1 MDLSN
6 QKKPSLPRLST
17 NIPLESQSTPLLPLL
32 PKLQD
37 TNVRPKRERPVTL
50 PSPFPGGEENISP
63 TVLDVPE
70 PKLICS
76 TKGPEDAP
84 VKKRSHYHE
93 GAFTTRGPQHSPQ
106 DQIPQDSVVV
116 AELKTNC
123 RVQDEQQMLVADLI
137 FRLAQ
142 IYQRPETCI
151 MLTIQQDTGVFF
163 GSTTELSYLLKI
175 YALPSFIAP
184 FTNLRNTNLI
194 QAVMLDLLHIPIN
207 QGVIIFLPVSE
218 DNLATNGLTARGEI
232 ARLERND
239 QDESLNLFKT
249 ISRSMSRRL
258 KTSSG
263 QSVPISLPSTVGTST
278 ASPSMQTEIRHS
290 PIAVDD
296 TVVSPEERGRGTSLR
311 KRISLRGLVRRRL
324 MDITSVLDKDE
335 KGKAKGVTKEGDSKE
350 DQSKEKAKNQILEDK
365 EEQ

>member
-1 MDLSN
+1 
-6 QKKPSLPRLST
+6 
-17 NIPLESQSTPLLPLL
+17 
-32 PKLQD
+32 
-37 TNVRPKRERPVTL
+37 
-50 PSPFPGGEENISP
+50 
-63 TVLDVPE
+63 
-70 PKLICS
+70 
-76 TKGPEDAP
+76 
-84 VKKRSHYHE
+84 
-93 GAFTTRGPQHSPQ
+93 
-106 DQIPQDSVVV
+106 
-116 AELKTNC
+116 
-123 RVQDEQQMLVADLI
+123 MLVADLI

-184 FTNLRNTNLI
+184 FTNFRNTNLI
-194 QAVMLDLLHIPIN
+194 QTAMLDSLHIPMN

-239 QDESLNLFKT
+239 QDESPNLFKT
-249 ISRSMSRRL
+249 FSRSMSRRL

-263 QSVPISLPSTVGTST
+263 QSMPVSLPSTVGTST

-290 PIAVDD
+290 PIIVDD
-296 TVVSPEERGRGTSLR
+296 TVVPPEERGKRNSLR

-324 MDITSVLDKDE
+324 IEITSALDKDE
-335 KGKAKGVTKEGDSKE
+335 KGKAKGVTKEGDSME
-350 DQSKEKAKNQILEDK
+350 DGSKEKAKTQILEQKD
-365 EEQ
+365 EH